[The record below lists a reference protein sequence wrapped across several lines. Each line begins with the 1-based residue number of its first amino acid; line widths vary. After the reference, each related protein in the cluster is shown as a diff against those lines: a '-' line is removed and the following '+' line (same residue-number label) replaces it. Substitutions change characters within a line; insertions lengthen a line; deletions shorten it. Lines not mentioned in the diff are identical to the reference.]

1 VTRIFSSFLTGHADR
16 LGADP
21 GADAEIRHIRR
32 EAFPPASSSRL
43 ATWPTAR
50 ARPQGQRRV
59 RGPSLPHP
67 PSRLHGRRDEAA
79 WWESVKLDPFILARH
94 LWEHS
99 RLNDA
104 PSHGN
109 ISSSVSDVST
119 PSIPKEEVVQREPD
133 SAGAVFSE
141 TADVVDIPQSGNCS
155 GGRAGQSTQ
164 GEG

>member
-1 VTRIFSSFLTGHADR
+1 LGQTRAPTLKFGIFGEKLSHQLHHLGSR
-16 LGADP
+16 LGQP
-21 GADAEIRHIRR
+21 
-32 EAFPPASSSRL
+32 
-43 ATWPTAR
+43 R
-50 ARPQGQRRV
+50 ALGRRV
-59 RGPSLPHP
+59 SDEFAVPLCRTHH
-67 PSRLHGRRDEAA
+67 RELHGRRDEAA